1 MLTVLLH
8 IYEFF
13 CKKNHNKENKNK
25 QKMEIEEK
33 KSVKSLAIEYL
44 QKWDIKY
51 EIVKSDYFVFKYQG
65 GEFFINTPED
75 DPNFLYL
82 VMPDIYRINNDR
94 IEVLEA
100 MNKITHDRKF
110 IKASLDDNNV
120 WLSVDMLMD
129 PSSNIDFFEKMI
141 KRCFSN
147 LFESQREFFTYLLK
161 K

>member
-1 MLTVLLH
+1 M
-8 IYEFF
+8 
-13 CKKNHNKENKNK
+13 KKSLKFLCNLGKVTKNNKEFKNK

-51 EIVKSDYFVFKYQG
+51 EILDNECLVFKYQG
-65 GEFFINTPED
+65 GQFFIYTFED
-75 DPNFLYL
+75 DPNFLHL
-82 VMPDIYRINNDR
+82 VMFDIYQIDNDR

-100 MNKITHDRKF
+100 MHKITGGTKL
-110 IKASLDDNNV
+110 IKAFLKEDYV
-120 WLSVDMLMD
+120 WMSVDMLMD

-141 KRCFSN
+141 RRCFSC
-147 LFESQREFFTYLLK
+147 LFSSYRDFSTYLLK